1 MPRPVVSYSQEVRET
16 HPTQT
21 EVKTM
26 TNFEELYSIS
36 CEEFY
41 NGDFETMMDELAEE
55 IIAEGLV
62 EG

>member
-1 MPRPVVSYSQEVRET
+1 MVSYSQEVRET

-21 EVKTM
+21 EVETM
-26 TNFEELYSIS
+26 FNFEDLYTIS

-41 NGDFETMMDELAEE
+41 NGDHEAMMEDITNE
-55 IIAEGLV
+55 ILEEGLV

>member
-1 MPRPVVSYSQEVRET
+1 MVIYSQEVRET

-26 TNFEELYSIS
+26 TNFEELYTIS

-41 NGDFETMMDELAEE
+41 NGDFEAMVDELAEE

>member
-1 MPRPVVSYSQEVRET
+1 
-16 HPTQT
+16 
-21 EVKTM
+21 M

-41 NGDFETMMDELAEE
+41 NSDFEAMMDELAEE

-62 EG
+62 VG

>member
-26 TNFEELYSIS
+26 TNWNITFEEY
-36 CEEFY
+36 Y
-41 NGDFETMMDELAEE
+41 NEDNYHTAEE
-55 IIAEGLV
+55 IAELMAEGEA

>member
-16 HPTQT
+16 HPTQM
-21 EVKTM
+21 EVETM
-26 TNFEELYSIS
+26 FNFEDLYTIS

-41 NGDFETMMDELAEE
+41 NGDREAMMEDITNE
-55 IIAEGLV
+55 ILEEGLV

>member
-1 MPRPVVSYSQEVRET
+1 
-16 HPTQT
+16 
-21 EVKTM
+21 M

-41 NGDFETMMDELAEE
+41 NGDFETMMNELAEE

>member
-1 MPRPVVSYSQEVRET
+1 MPVVIYSQEVRET
-16 HPTQT
+16 HPTRT
-21 EVKTM
+21 EAKIM
-26 TNFEELYSIS
+26 TNFEELYTIS

-41 NGDFETMMDELAEE
+41 NGDFEAMMNELAEE

>member
-1 MPRPVVSYSQEVRET
+1 MVSYSQEVRET

-26 TNFEELYSIS
+26 MNWNIT
-36 CEEFY
+36 CEEYY
-41 NGDFETMMDELAEE
+41 NEDNYHTAEE
-55 IIAEGLV
+55 IAELMAEGEA

>member
-16 HPTQT
+16 RPTQT

-26 TNFEELYSIS
+26 MNWNIA
-36 CEEFY
+36 CEEYY
-41 NGDFETMMDELAEE
+41 NEDNYHTTEE
-55 IIAEGLV
+55 IAELMAEGEA